1 MTEKKKSN
9 LFEKTD
15 EKISAYLR
23 SRNFGEKTIASLRHV
38 GICLV
43 LLLISVLAE
52 IFIFN
57 YKHWTSLSYDEIDM
71 PLSLGSAY
79 TICEDGSFYIGE
91 GDQYI
96 EITDIDTEIHNA
108 YVKVVSLNDQN
119 TDQQNI
125 RVDFDAKDAS
135 HSDYYSL
142 NKRVICA
149 SEPRSF
155 YVTFHL
161 YGDAKALKI
170 ATYFNQDQYISI
182 EIRLNVKVPLFF
194 NWERIAVLFGILLL
208 IVYLRPRK
216 YLDDIKY
223 SALSLRTRIILMCI
237 FFLLNAGILYWA
249 NGLNPYYQGEAGINT
264 EQYQKLAEAFAEGS
278 VSLLYEPCD
287 ALKNL
292 ENPYDTSARNAV
304 MEFGEWCFDHAYY
317 NGKYYVYFGALP
329 VVLLYLPYYLIT
341 GEHIHNHVVCF
352 IGILFILAAFILIV
366 DTFVRRHAKKCSV
379 GIWFLLNELLLIGS
393 YVVYV
398 DKRPDLYSV
407 PIIWALAFGLWGLW
421 FFAKAIPEDKDKS
434 DTLNIPFLAAGSLCT
449 ALVTGCRPQIFLIV
463 ILDVLL
469 LRKYAFSWKYLK
481 TSNGIKAIVAVF
493 VPMALVGSIVMAYNY
508 ARFGS
513 PFDFGAFY
521 NLTFNDMR
529 NRGFVFDRIPYG
541 ASVYLLRPLEFN
553 PEYPYFYNIYQN
565 TKYMGETIQETTYG
579 GVFMS
584 SPFALVSFFSF
595 FYWKK
600 LSKNNRTLHLMSVSS
615 ILIALVIMVFDTVNS
630 GILARYFF
638 DFSFLWMLAA
648 VFTVINILSVK
659 GIRKTGVYN
668 ALIWG
673 MIVILIFEI
682 FYQMNVFM
690 LDSGDYLMGNRKDLF
705 YHYYYLFSFMI

>member
-1 MTEKKKSN
+1 MTKKKKNN
-9 LFEKTD
+9 LFKITNV
-15 EKISAYLR
+15 KISKFLQTK
-23 SRNFGEKTIASLRHV
+23 NLNENEITVIRHV
-38 GICLV
+38 IICLV

-57 YKHWTSLSYDEIDM
+57 YKHWASLSYDEVYM
-71 PLSLGSAY
+71 PLTLSSAY
-79 TICEDGSFYIGE
+79 TICEDGTYYIGE
-91 GDQYI
+91 GDQNI
-96 EITDIDTEIHNA
+96 EINDINIDVHNA
-108 YVKVVSLNDQN
+108 YVKVVNLDDQN

-125 RVDFDAKDAS
+125 IVDFWAKDAS
-135 HSDYYSL
+135 HSDYYTL
-142 NKRVICA
+142 NRRTICS

-170 ATYFNQDQYISI
+170 ATYFNQDQHVSI
-182 EIRLNVKVPLFF
+182 EICLNVKVPLFVY
-194 NWERIAVLFGILLL
+194 WERIVALFGILLL
-208 IVYLRPRK
+208 IVYLRPRRF
-216 YLDDIKY
+216 LDNIKY
-223 SALSLRTRIILMCI
+223 SALSFRTRVILICI
-237 FFLLNAGILYWA
+237 FFVFNAGILYWA
-249 NGLNPYYQGEAGINT
+249 NGLNSSYQGEYGINT

-292 ENPYDTSARNAV
+292 ENPYDISARNAV

-352 IGILFILAAFILIV
+352 IGILLILAAFILIV
-366 DTFVRRHAKKCSV
+366 DIFVRRYAKKCSV
-379 GIWFLLNELLLIGS
+379 AMWLLLNELLLIGS

-407 PIIWALAFGLWGLW
+407 PIIWALALGLWGIW

-434 DTLNIPFLAAGSLCT
+434 DTLNIPFMAAGSLCT
-449 ALVTGCRPQIFLIV
+449 ALVTGCRPHIFLIV

-481 TSNGIKAIVAVF
+481 SSNGIKAVVAVF
-493 VPMALVGSIVMAYNY
+493 VPMVVVGSVVMVYNY

-541 ASVYLLRPLEFN
+541 TSVYLLRPLEFN

-584 SPFALVSFFSF
+584 SPFALVSFFSL

-615 ILIALVIMVFDTVNS
+615 ILIALVIIVFDTVNS
-630 GILARYFF
+630 GVLARYFF

-648 VFTVINILSVK
+648 VFTVVNILSVK

-668 ALIWG
+668 ALLWG
-673 MIVILIFEI
+673 LIVIFIFEI

-705 YHYYYLFSFMI
+705 YHYYYLFSFML